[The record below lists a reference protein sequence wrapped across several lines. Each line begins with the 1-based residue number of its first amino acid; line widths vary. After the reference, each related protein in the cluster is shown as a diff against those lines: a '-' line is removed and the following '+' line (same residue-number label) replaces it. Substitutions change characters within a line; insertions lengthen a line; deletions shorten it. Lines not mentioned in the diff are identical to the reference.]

1 MDYFI
6 GAITTLLCILAVY
19 PFVRAQVNKINKINV
34 QYRQSYNFSLVQPW
48 ASISKPQKELVTQ
61 ATKHHDAN
69 STRVVIS
76 NDKAYWI
83 FNNQLL
89 SAEVVD
95 GKVDGNTTQKVDTMA
110 LNDVELNNLAF
121 IVDKLTEGT
130 QHESSDSRDEEF

>member
-6 GAITTLLCILAVY
+6 GAMTTLLCVLAVY
-19 PFVRAQVNKINKINV
+19 PFVRAQINKINKINV
-34 QYRQSYNFSLVQPW
+34 QYRQSYNFSLIQPW
-48 ASISKPQKELVTQ
+48 ASISRPRKELITQ

-89 SAEVVD
+89 SAEVID

-110 LNDVELNNLAF
+110 LNEVELDGLAF

-130 QHESSDSRDEEF
+130 QNESSDSRDKDL

>member
-6 GAITTLLCILAVY
+6 GSITTLLCVLAVY
-19 PFVRAQVNKINKINV
+19 PVVRAQLNKINKINV

-48 ASISKPQKELVTQ
+48 ASINKPMKELVTQ

-89 SAEVVD
+89 SADVVD
-95 GKVDGNTTQKVDTMA
+95 GKVDGNTTQKVDTMT
-110 LNDVELNNLAF
+110 LDEVELDSLAF

>member
-6 GAITTLLCILAVY
+6 GALTTLLCCLAVY
-19 PFVRAQVNKINKINV
+19 PFVRAQIAKINKINV

-48 ASISKPQKELVTQ
+48 ASINTPRKELVTQ

-76 NDKAYWI
+76 NHKAYWI
-83 FNNQLL
+83 SNNQLL
-89 SAEVVD
+89 SAEVID
-95 GKVDGNTTQKVDTMA
+95 GKVDGNTTQKVDTMV

-121 IVDKLTEGT
+121 IVEKLTEGT
-130 QHESSDSRDEEF
+130 QNESSDSRDEDF